1 MGKTQDS
8 GRKAEEFACAY
19 LKKHGLKLV
28 ARNYT
33 CRFGEIDL
41 VMQDTESLIFVEVRY
56 RKNKDFGGSL
66 ESVTF
71 HKQKKILRAA
81 SCYLQEKELFEKIP
95 IRFDVVAITAAQ
107 AQINHEVEWVR
118 DAFSLDFF

>member
-8 GRKAEEFACAY
+8 GKSAEEFAYAY
-19 LKKHGLKLV
+19 LKKQGLKFV

-41 VMQDTESLIFVEVRY
+41 IMQDKEFLIFVEVRY

-66 ESVTF
+66 ESVNF

-81 SCYLQEKELFEKIP
+81 SCYLQEKNLFEKVP
-95 IRFDVVAITAAQ
+95 VRFDVVGITAAQ
-107 AQINHEVEWVR
+107 IHLPDEVQWLKN
-118 DAFSLDFF
+118 AFSLDFF